1 MESYIAENKI
11 LTVQILEDQT
21 TPVGSQMVKVTFED
35 GKTEIMPKVRFE
47 LIKTDEKSDATTVQ
61 NKINSRVGAMIYSTM
76 HEYGIKMGE
85 VNGVTDAAVN
95 LTNAGY
101 ERARDALFGFEF
113 LDLPL
118 IEINKTLI
126 HATSKNNDGTSP
138 VGSEAHSSN

>member
-1 MESYIAENKI
+1 METFIADKKV
-11 LTVQILEDQT
+11 LTTEVLVNEK
-21 TPVGSQMVKVTFED
+21 TPVGSEMVKVTFED
-35 GKTEIMPKVRFE
+35 ETTEVMPKARFE
-47 LIKTDEKSDATTVQ
+47 LITTNSKSDATSVQ
-61 NKINSRVGAMIYSTM
+61 KKVSSRVGALMYSTM

-85 VNGVTDAAVN
+85 INNVTDACVSLA
-95 LTNAGY
+95 NAGY